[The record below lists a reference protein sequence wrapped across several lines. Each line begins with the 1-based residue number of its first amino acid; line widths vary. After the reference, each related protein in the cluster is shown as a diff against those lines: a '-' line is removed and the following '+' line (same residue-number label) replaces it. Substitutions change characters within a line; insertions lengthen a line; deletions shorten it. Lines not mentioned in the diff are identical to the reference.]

1 MNASQ
6 LQALNDLIRRHV
18 WRLEDIS
25 VGRVE
30 DYWMVKI
37 ISDNEE
43 NNYQIDCLGL
53 IDEFEPEF

>member
-18 WRLEDIS
+18 WCLEDIS

>member
-1 MNASQ
+1 MNAAQ
-6 LQALNDLIRRHV
+6 LQSLNDLIRRHV

-53 IDEFEPEF
+53 VDEFEPEF